1 MEQTWTCTFSK
12 GTRTLPPQ
20 NTDLFNQEGPRVVGM
35 FDETIPTEDP
45 GPETQ
50 ERSWATCLAPAR
62 TSAGPLRDEERTA
75 QPGQREQD
83 GWSTCLDYCGVA
95 AVYIRTQRHKAVG
108 QGPPDDAETWSS
120 ELAITLHVPRP
131 GTPEG
136 EAYQQLIDGTLRL
149 GIVNYIN
156 LLSRPTPIGKRW
168 VRTYAGREEAEAG
181 HHALLCYLQMFMEV
195 RRLFHDIVAEME
207 QQRSAFLLGTPLSAT
222 PLVYALLSDS

>member
-1 MEQTWTCTFSK
+1 M
-12 GTRTLPPQ
+12 
-20 NTDLFNQEGPRVVGM
+20 
-35 FDETIPTEDP
+35 PTEDP
-45 GPETQ
+45 GPVAQ
-50 ERSWATCLAPAR
+50 ERSWSLCQAPPSREAER
-62 TSAGPLRDEERTA
+62 SSGPLRDEEVEGL
-75 QPGQREQD
+75 PGQKEQD

-95 AVYIRTQRHKAVG
+95 AVYIRTQWRKA
-108 QGPPDDAETWSS
+108 GPDRPIGDDAETWSS
-120 ELAITLHVPRP
+120 ELAIALHVPRS

-149 GIVNYIN
+149 GIVNYIS

-168 VRTYAGREEAEAG
+168 VRTYTGREEAEAG

-207 QQRSAFLLGTPLSAT
+207 QQRSAFLLGTPLSAA

>member
-1 MEQTWTCTFSK
+1 V
-12 GTRTLPPQ
+12 R
-20 NTDLFNQEGPRVVGM
+20 
-35 FDETIPTEDP
+35 DEAIPTENP
-45 GPETQ
+45 GPEPQ
-50 ERSWATCLAPAR
+50 ERAWATCPAQAR
-62 TSAGPLRDEERTA
+62 SAAQSYRESLRDEERAA

-95 AVYIRTQRHKAVG
+95 SVYIRTQRRKAVG
-108 QGPPDDAETWSS
+108 QGLPEDTAETWSS
-120 ELAITLHVPRP
+120 ELAIALHVPRP

-168 VRTYAGREEAEAG
+168 VRTYTGREEAEAG

-195 RRLFHDIVAEME
+195 RRLFHDIVAEMA
-207 QQRSAFLLGTPLSAT
+207 QHRSAFLLGTPLSAA
-222 PLVYALLSDS
+222 PLVYGLLSDS